1 MNDLKEVLFIN
12 HGNRV
17 EVELDEEKVYEGT
30 LDICNIIRALG
41 FSVEEIYVP
50 LEFTST
56 DDEEDIFDEL
66 IQGFWRII
74 YRGVAQLSNQRKES
88 LNCKKIR
95 SKIQRKSDQ

>member
-66 IQGFWRII
+66 IQGF
-74 YRGVAQLSNQRKES
+74 
-88 LNCKKIR
+88 
-95 SKIQRKSDQ
+95 